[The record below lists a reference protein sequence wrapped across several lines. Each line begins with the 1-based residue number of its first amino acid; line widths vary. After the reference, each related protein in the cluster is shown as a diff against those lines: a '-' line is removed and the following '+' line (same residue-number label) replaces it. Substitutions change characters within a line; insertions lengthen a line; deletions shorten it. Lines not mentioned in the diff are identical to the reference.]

1 MINVQAILPERKV
14 VLINTSI
21 VGFRDYYN
29 KLYSDVVVRR
39 AIDSAIKNW
48 AVSNTQKNDNVK
60 THDIDND
67 GILVVLYDSKAI
79 KALLAKSWGKETVP
93 YDFVVNGAIILHL
106 LKVKLMKEYGE
117 KHDLVLLFEKI
128 CCENSFDKD
137 VFCKIFSVLVNGQ
150 VIYNAEY
157 NTRELSK
164 FIYIFNM
171 TIRTKFGN
179 EDGHVRK
186 VLQYI
191 HDFMVYQKFNI
202 DDGEERKYVD
212 VFVKILPLLIV
223 TKRGGFENALNATI
237 LIYKE
242 ILKKNFV
249 VKDSK
254 NCCFSSRYGV
264 NNFDALDALF
274 KNSKDFE
281 PVSNDFVKN
290 EIPQNDL
297 MDIQDKVKA
306 IVDGIKAS
314 KATLIDNRKDTSA
327 FYEKVVNEKRKEI
340 QRLNVLFKNLFV
352 ELGSTRHFDGD
363 VDLKMQQNA
372 YIASITGEEQKV
384 YNYYKL
390 KYVDVDIVIL
400 RDTSGSI
407 FGVSDAYTTM
417 VIMLLA
423 AVNNIPGVRTCQIDF
438 GNKMFVNK
446 TFDSG
451 IDTAKIYPH
460 AEGGT
465 DIVPALDYLQKIKFK
480 GKLRLAFVLSDGMF
494 NEHGVANGMIEYL
507 QKAQDLQFIKYAIN
521 GFNASDFKCVE
532 IDKIPGEI
540 MKDVLQRRNSYA

>member
-60 THDIDND
+60 TYDIDND

-106 LKVKLMKEYGE
+106 LKVKLMKKYEE

-128 CCENSFDKD
+128 CCENLFDKD
-137 VFCKIFSVLVNGQ
+137 VFCKIFSTLVNGQ

-157 NTRELSK
+157 NMRELSK

-179 EDGHVRK
+179 EDGHVGK

-237 LIYKE
+237 LIYRE

-249 VKDSK
+249 VEDSK

-264 NNFDALDALF
+264 NNFDALF
-274 KNSKDFE
+274 KNNKDFE

-314 KATLIDNRKDTSA
+314 KATLIGNRKDTSA

-352 ELGSTRHFDGD
+352 KLGSTRHFDGD
-363 VDLKMQQNA
+363 VDLKMQQSA

-423 AVNNIPGVRTCQIDF
+423 AVNNIPGIRTCQIDF

-494 NEHGVANGMIEYL
+494 NEPGVANGMIEYL

-532 IDKIPGEI
+532 IDKIPDEI

>member
-1 MINVQAILPERKV
+1 MINVQAILSGRKV

-60 THDIDND
+60 TYDIDND

-106 LKVKLMKEYGE
+106 LKVKLMKKYGE
-117 KHDLVLLFEKI
+117 KHNLVLLFEKI

-137 VFCKIFSVLVNGQ
+137 VFCKIFSALVNGQ
-150 VIYNAEY
+150 VIYNAEC
-157 NTRELSK
+157 NMRELSK
-164 FIYIFNM
+164 YIYIFNM

-179 EDGHVRK
+179 ENGCVGK

-191 HDFMVYQKFNI
+191 NDFMVYQKFNI

-237 LIYKE
+237 LIYRE

-249 VKDSK
+249 VEDSK

-264 NNFDALDALF
+264 NNFDALF
-274 KNSKDFE
+274 KNNKDFE

-290 EIPQNDL
+290 EIPQNNL

-352 ELGSTRHFDGD
+352 KLGSTRHFDGD
-363 VDLKMQQNA
+363 VDLKMQQSA

-407 FGVSDAYTTM
+407 SGVSDAYTTM

-423 AVNNIPGVRTCQIDF
+423 AVNNIPGIRTCQIDF

-465 DIVPALDYLQKIKFK
+465 DIVPVLDYLQKIKFK

-494 NEHGVANGMIEYL
+494 NEPGVANGMIEYL

-532 IDKIPGEI
+532 IDKIPDEI